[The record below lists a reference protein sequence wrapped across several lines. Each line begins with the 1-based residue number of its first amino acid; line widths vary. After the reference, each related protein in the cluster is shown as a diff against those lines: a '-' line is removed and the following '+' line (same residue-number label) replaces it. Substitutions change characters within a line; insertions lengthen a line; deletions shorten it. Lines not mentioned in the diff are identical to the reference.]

1 MAKCPAAG
9 SWGDGMKV
17 IPAFAA
23 VDWGMTT
30 FRLWLMSREG
40 AVAGEARSGEGLL
53 AIGRDG
59 FAPTLERHLAELG
72 ATENL
77 PVIISGSAGARQ
89 GWIEAGYLT
98 TPAPVGNLAD
108 HAMRVPD
115 AARPVI
121 ILPGIATMSP
131 DGPDVMR
138 GEETQL
144 FGALLEVHGEG
155 RYCLPGTH
163 SKWVVMEGMTL
174 RNFQSYMT
182 GELFALLAE
191 RSILSHSVSA
201 HAPVQGNDPAFVN
214 GVRDGW
220 ANPARISHL
229 LFSIRAA
236 HLLHHRPAAESR
248 ARLSGL
254 LIGAEIAGA
263 GIAGGEEVALVS
275 SGTLGQL
282 YQAALTV
289 CGAKVRPIDSEIAV
303 QRGLFEAWRMLE
315 GELTAPS

>member
-1 MAKCPAAG
+1 MTAAP
-9 SWGDGMKV
+9 D
-17 IPAFAA
+17 FAA
-23 VDWGMTT
+23 VDWGMST
-30 FRLWLMSREG
+30 FRLWLMSRDG
-40 AVAGEARSGEGLL
+40 GVSGETRSGEGLL
-53 AIGRDG
+53 SIGPDG
-59 FAPTLERHLAELG
+59 FAATLERHLSELG
-72 ATENL
+72 ADPDL
-77 PVIISGSAGARQ
+77 PVVISGSAGARQ
-89 GWIEAGYLT
+89 GWVEAGYLS
-98 TPAPVGNLAD
+98 TPAQLIDLA
-108 HAMRVPD
+108 AMGKRVAGID
-115 AARPVI
+115 RPVV

-144 FGALLEVHGEG
+144 FGAMLEAHGEG

-163 SKWVVMEGMTL
+163 SKWVVMDGMTV

-182 GELFALLAE
+182 GELFSLLTE

-236 HLLHHRPAAESR
+236 HLLHERPAAESR

-263 GIAGGEEVALVS
+263 GIAGGEQVALVA
-275 SGTLGQL
+275 SGRLAQL
-282 YQAALTV
+282 YQAALDA
-289 CGAKVRPIDSEIAV
+289 CGAKVRQIDAEIAV
-303 QRGLFEAWRMLE
+303 QRGLFEAWRGLE
-315 GELTAPS
+315 GTLTQPS